1 MITIVLKDKATKSY
15 IGITTVPTKTIRILE
30 QDFIVI
36 KK

>member
-15 IGITTVPTKTIRILE
+15 IGTTTVPRKAIRTLE
-30 QDFIVI
+30 QEFIVI